1 MITDGFTYF
10 AVLLSLAAF
19 LIGLEHYTK
28 SKFFKYMPPVVLLYV
43 FAMIFCTLKVW
54 DLGDTQA
61 TYEALKN
68 NVLYCM
74 IFMMLLRCDIRKIVK
89 LGPKMLG
96 GFFAASISIGIGFV
110 ITFAVLHNV
119 LGAEAWKPL
128 AALCGSWMGGSGNM
142 MAIQAAL
149 NISEGDMAYAL
160 V

>member
-1 MITDGFTYF
+1 
-10 AVLLSLAAF
+10 
-19 LIGLEHYTK
+19 
-28 SKFFKYMPPVVLLYV
+28 
-43 FAMIFCTLKVW
+43 
-54 DLGDTQA
+54 
-61 TYEALKN
+61 
-68 NVLYCM
+68 
-74 IFMMLLRCDIRKIVK
+74 
-89 LGPKMLG
+89 MLG

-160 V
+160 VVDSIDYSIWVMFLLWIVNFAAQFNKWTKANTQALDAVCSRLESENSDSPAKPITYVSIMILLASS